1 MAWQDFP
8 PFTSS
13 NIATIRYDD
22 EQMVLEVVFNN
33 GGTYQYFDVPS
44 QVIDEFRTAESKGS
58 FLAKSIKG
66 HYRYSK
72 V

>member
-1 MAWQDFP
+1 MAWKDFS

-13 NIATIRYDD
+13 NIASIRYED
-22 EQMVLEVVFNN
+22 EQSLLEVTFLN
-33 GGTYQYFDVPS
+33 GSTYQYFDVPTH
-44 QVIDEFRTAESKGS
+44 VADDFDRAESKGS
-58 FLAKSIKG
+58 FLASTIKG

>member
-8 PFTSS
+8 AFTSS
-13 NIATIRYDD
+13 NIASIRYEEDLSI
-22 EQMVLEVVFNN
+22 LEVLFLN
-33 GGTYQYFDVPS
+33 GSSYQYFDVPIY
-44 QVIDEFRTAESKGS
+44 VAEEFKAAGS
-58 FLAKSIKG
+58 MGKFLAERIKG